1 MVPPLHLAP
10 SLIPSVAPTISPS
23 LLPTLAPRFG
33 RDRLES
39 LRAPRPEAFAT
50 LADELVSALAAAGIT
65 TYFGVPGGAI
75 EPFFNALARG
85 RAEGRLQIVPMRGEA
100 GAAFAAD
107 GYYRETGRLAACVV
121 TAGPGISNL
130 ITATMSAHADRI
142 PFLIITPQVA
152 SHKQGRG
159 ALQDSSMDGH
169 DLPRMLAS
177 CTRYST
183 VVTHPEQL
191 GHKLARALSAAY
203 RAPSGPVHLAFPS
216 ELLAGQPSQG
226 LARPL
231 SLWASEPKSSV
242 DLVAV
247 GELVDAVL
255 RSRVPV
261 LYVGDDAG
269 PGAARVR
276 HLARALGAAV
286 VSSPAGKRW
295 LGHRDPTYRGVLGF
309 SGHVEAQ
316 RAVEASDLIVAF
328 GATFDELSTNA
339 WTALPR
345 VPIYAVDA
353 HSEFA
358 YRLSQARP
366 VLATTEIVIE
376 LLLDRLRPPMLPSI
390 APRFS
395 GLRPARPREEE
406 AAEDGPVHPMRLM
419 SWLSQVLPDDVV
431 VHVDAGNSF
440 SWSTRDLSRSC
451 ADTYRVAMGL
461 ATMCWAISA
470 VIGAAIGRPRRTLCI
485 TGDGSMLMSSLE
497 LTVAVEQRL
506 PVTYVVLNDSALG
519 MVRHGQK
526 LSGAEPIAHEVAK
539 VRFDQLAIA
548 CGARGLRVER
558 QAELDA
564 IDAAWFDSDDGGPC
578 VIDVRIDRDAV
589 PPMADRVRGLA
600 EGIPR

>member
-1 MVPPLHLAP
+1 MAPPLHLTPSVIPSVAPTLAP
-10 SLIPSVAPTISPS
+10 SLIP
-23 LLPTLAPRFG
+23 TLAPRIIG
-33 RDRLES
+33 DRLES
-39 LRAPRPEAFAT
+39 LRAPRPEVFAT
-50 LADELVSALAAAGIT
+50 LADELVSALAAAGVT

-85 RAEGRLQIVPMRGEA
+85 RAEGRLQVVLMRGEA

-142 PFLIITPQVA
+142 PLVIITPQVA

-169 DLPRMLAS
+169 DLPRMLSS

-191 GHKLARALSAAY
+191 GHKLARALGAAY
-203 RAPSGPVHLAFPS
+203 RAPSGPVHLGFPS

-231 SLWASEPKSSV
+231 SLWASEPKRSV
-242 DLVAV
+242 DLAAV
-247 GELVDAVL
+247 DELVDAVL
-255 RSRVPV
+255 RSRAPA

-309 SGHVEAQ
+309 SGHAEAQ
-316 RAVEASDLIVAF
+316 RAVDRSDLIVAF

-339 WTALPR
+339 WTALPK

-366 VLATTEIVIE
+366 VLGTAELVIE
-376 LLLDRLRPPMLPSI
+376 RLLDRIRPPTLPSI
-390 APRFS
+390 SPRFS
-395 GLRPARPREEE
+395 GLQPARSR
-406 AAEDGPVHPMRLM
+406 ANDDGPVHPRRLM

-440 SWSTRDLSRSC
+440 SWSTRDLSRAR

-470 VIGAAIGRPRRTLCI
+470 VIGAAVARPRRTLCI

-526 LSGAEPIAHEVAK
+526 LSGAEPIAHDIAK

-548 CGARGLRVER
+548 CGAHGLRVER
-558 QAELDA
+558 QADLDA
-564 IDAAWFDSDDGGPC
+564 IDGAWFDSDDGGPC
-578 VIDVRIDRDAV
+578 VIDVGIDRDAV

>member
-1 MVPPLHLAP
+1 VPGSA
-10 SLIPSVAPTISPS
+10 
-23 LLPTLAPRFG
+23 RF
-33 RDRLES
+33 LSE
-39 LRAPRPEAFAT
+39 RAPRPESFST

-65 TYFGVPGGAI
+65 SYFGVPGGAI

-85 RAEGRLQIVPMRGEA
+85 RAEGRLEITPMRSEA

-142 PFLIITPQVA
+142 PFLLITPQVA

-183 VVTHPEQL
+183 VVTHAEQL
-191 GHKLARALSAAY
+191 GHKLARALSAAQ
-203 RAPSGPVHLAFPS
+203 RAPSGPVQLALPS
-216 ELLAGQPSQG
+216 DVLAGKPSQG

-231 SLWASEPKSSV
+231 SLWASEPTSIV
-242 DLVAV
+242 DLAAV
-247 GELVDAVL
+247 DGLVQAVL
-255 RSRVPV
+255 KARAPV

-269 PGAARVR
+269 PGAAHVR
-276 HLARALGAAV
+276 RLARALCAAV

-295 LGHRDPTYRGVLGF
+295 LGHRDPTYLGVIGF
-309 SGHVEAQ
+309 SGHSEAQ
-316 RAVEASDLIVAF
+316 RAVERADLILAF

-339 WTALPR
+339 WTAIPK
-345 VPIYAVDA
+345 VPLYAVDA

-358 YRLSQARP
+358 YRLSQARS
-366 VLATTEIVIE
+366 VVASTEFVIE
-376 LLLDRLRPPMLPSI
+376 RLLDRVRPAMLPSI
-390 APRFS
+390 SPRSS
-395 GLRPARPREEE
+395 GVQSRRSRD
-406 AAEDGPVHPMRLM
+406 EDQGPVHPKRLM
-419 SWLSQVLPDDVV
+419 QWLGQVLPDDVV

-440 SWSTRDLSRSC
+440 SWSTRDLTRPC

-470 VIGAAIGRPRRTLCI
+470 VIGAAIGRRRRTLCV

-497 LTVAVEQRL
+497 LTVAVEQNL
-506 PVTYVVLNDSALG
+506 PVTYVILNDSSLG
-519 MVRHGQK
+519 MVRHGQQ
-526 LSGAEPIAHEVAK
+526 LSGAESIGHEIAH
-539 VRFDQLAIA
+539 VRFDQLAVA
-548 CGARGLRVER
+548 CGAHGIRVES
-558 QAELDA
+558 QTELEA
-564 IDAAWFDSDDGGPC
+564 IEKCWVEADDRGPC
-578 VIDVRIDRDAV
+578 VIDVRIDRTAV

-600 EGIPR
+600 EGIPK

>member
-1 MVPPLHLAP
+1 MVPPLHRAPSIIPSVAPTLAP
-10 SLIPSVAPTISPS
+10 SLIP
-23 LLPTLAPRFG
+23 TLAPRVG
-33 RDRLES
+33 SGRLES
-39 LRAPRPEAFAT
+39 LRAPRPDAFAT

-85 RAEGRLQIVPMRGEA
+85 RAEGRLEIVPMRGEA

-177 CTRYST
+177 CTRHST
-183 VVTHPEQL
+183 LVTHAEQL
-191 GHKLARALSAAY
+191 GHKLARALGAAY
-203 RAPSGPVHLAFPS
+203 RAPSGPVHLSLPS
-216 ELLAGQPSQG
+216 ELLAGPPSQG

-231 SLWASEPKSSV
+231 SLWASEPKRSV
-242 DLVAV
+242 DLAAV
-247 GELVDAVL
+247 EELVDAVL
-255 RSRVPV
+255 RARAPA

-316 RAVEASDLIVAF
+316 RAVERSDLIVAF

-339 WTALPR
+339 WTALPM

-366 VLATTEIVIE
+366 VLASAEIVIE
-376 LLLDRLRPPMLPSI
+376 RLLERIRPPALPSI
-390 APRFS
+390 SPRCS
-395 GLRPARPREEE
+395 GLQPAQPRD
-406 AAEDGPVHPMRLM
+406 ADGPLHPRRLM
-419 SWLSQVLPDDVV
+419 QWLSQVLPDDVV

-440 SWSTRDLSRSC
+440 SWSTRYLSRSC

-470 VIGAAIGRPRRTLCI
+470 VIGAAVGRSRRTLCI

-506 PVTYVVLNDSALG
+506 PVTYLVLNDSALG

-526 LSGAEPIAHEVAK
+526 LSGAEPIAHEITE
-539 VRFDQLAIA
+539 VRFDQLARA
-548 CGARGLRVER
+548 CGASGLRVER
-558 QAELDA
+558 LAELDA
-564 IDAAWFDSDDGGPC
+564 IDGAWFESDDGGPC